1 MRYIKWYKTI
11 CYYVIIYIF
20 CFESCLI
27 SMSIIYQLYSYLKK
41 TNKIPFLARSILYF
55 TFKIGFVSQNVINT
69 IFIFFPF
76 MFGPSF
82 WKALITQNAHNS
94 SARVCLISVYTWHE
108 MIVEREATAN
118 TFWNNIGKENNLA
131 KHKIKPVDNTMEE
144 TRESLLLRKD
154 NGFHVSSDPSETVPI
169 VS

>member
-1 MRYIKWYKTI
+1 
-11 CYYVIIYIF
+11 
-20 CFESCLI
+20 
-27 SMSIIYQLYSYLKK
+27 
-41 TNKIPFLARSILYF
+41 
-55 TFKIGFVSQNVINT
+55 
-69 IFIFFPF
+69 
-76 MFGPSF
+76 
-82 WKALITQNAHNS
+82 
-94 SARVCLISVYTWHE
+94 